1 MSAQLLQLLDSV
13 FLRNTLEQRLIK
25 GSEVEHVGVMELIRG
40 LFETDPVAAQHG
52 RYSRRLQQPQ
62 LISMVVRML
71 VGLPSYAH
79 SLTHA
84 HKGHARYVCA
94 MYVCMYVCMYVYI
107 YILVG
112 LRSYARA
119 RAHSLSLSLTHTHT
133 SRTQRERRR
142 RADGSPPKR
151 L

>member
-1 MSAQLLQLLDSV
+1 VSAQLLQLFDKRKILTAETRPTNGCKETYQVADLHVSAQLLQLLDSV

-40 LFETDPVAAQHG
+40 LFETDPVAVQQG

-84 HKGHARYVCA
+84 HRGHARYVCV
-94 MYVCMYVCMYVYI
+94 MYICIYV
-107 YILVG
+107 
-112 LRSYARA
+112 S
-119 RAHSLSLSLTHTHT
+119 
-133 SRTQRERRR
+133 
-142 RADGSPPKR
+142 GSA
-151 L
+151 

>member
-40 LFETDPVAAQHG
+40 LFETDPVAVQQG

-84 HKGHARYVCA
+84 HTWHARYVCLT
-94 MYVCMYVCMYVYI
+94 YI
-107 YILVG
+107 YTYIC
-112 LRSYARA
+112 
-119 RAHSLSLSLTHTHT
+119 
-133 SRTQRERRR
+133 
-142 RADGSPPKR
+142 
-151 L
+151 